1 MKGTLGYHSD
11 DGGIFQNGM
20 TIAEAKP
27 YGDVV
32 CFNGNTSEVFFA
44 FNGKIVFKKELDWKS
59 HFLAIACEDIH
70 PLKLNCGDHSFLFQ
84 I

>member
-32 CFNGNTSEVFFA
+32 GFNRKTSEVF
-44 FNGKIVFKKELDWKS
+44 S
-59 HFLAIACEDIH
+59 HSNI
-70 PLKLNCGDHSFLFQ
+70 KLFSRKN
-84 I
+84 